1 MLVIIATAPSPV
13 TFLSLPSRQSIQ
25 GKVSQDLVTL
35 YMLLTLK
42 SLYLLL
48 PFAVFLLTL
57 QLTLGSFFTTP
68 GMFKYIA
75 NKRLFVSEPN
85 PAMFGNAGNLA
96 TSKYWTNKNWLKS
109 RFHFS
114 FAEYYSPDNTNFGTL
129 RVMNDDLVQPDRGFG
144 THPHNNMEIC
154 TYIVDG
160 NLTHQ
165 DSMGTAETLSRGAI
179 QFMTA
184 GTGIRHSEHNLN
196 KTEPLRFIQMWIQPR
211 ERNLT
216 PNYGSGT
223 GTFEDRH
230 NRFAHLVSD
239 VQNPISETPV
249 KINQDVNIFVSEFDA
264 GKDVEFNLKNGR
276 QAYVLCIE
284 GKGVAVGMDG
294 KPTEQFMLQRH
305 DAGEAYGPST
315 IKFSNTDESS
325 AHILIVEMSND
336 NGGGRTDL

>member
-1 MLVIIATAPSPV
+1 MSVRWKDLLVGHHRHRPIASHIPFPSIATVYTGKGISGSSNTIYASDPEKPL
-13 TFLSLPSRQSIQ
+13 FAFAICSISFDTSVDVR
-25 GKVSQDLVTL
+25 K
-35 YMLLTLK
+35 LLHNTC
-42 SLYLLL
+42 
-48 PFAVFLLTL
+48 
-57 QLTLGSFFTTP
+57 
-68 GMFKYIA
+68 GMFKYIP

-216 PNYGSGT
+216 PNYGSGI
-223 GTFEDRH
+223 GTFEGRH
-230 NRFAHLVSD
+230 NKFAHLVSD
-239 VQNPISETPV
+239 VQNPVSETPV

-264 GKDVEFNLKNGR
+264 GKDVEFNLK
-276 QAYVLCIE
+276 
-284 GKGVAVGMDG
+284 KWSPGVR
-294 KPTEQFMLQRH
+294 PLR
-305 DAGEAYGPST
+305 
-315 IKFSNTDESS
+315 
-325 AHILIVEMSND
+325 
-336 NGGGRTDL
+336 